1 MPHNLPYKDNFMP
14 QLAFLVLHL
23 LLAHQKPATVGPDL
37 STPEHTVRSFIT
49 AMFNGEVKK
58 AVMCVYGATLDP
70 RLDALDA
77 DVKNQKAK
85 GGQQDTLNI
94 SSISVKVEGDTAT
107 ADVKYAPPVQQG
119 MALEEKISLKRS
131 GTDWKIV
138 PLSSAELAV
147 MAGQMQG
154 KPGAAM
160 PPVTVIAS
168 SITNYQVLFA
178 ARERARA
185 VSCLSNVKQ
194 VSLAMLMYLQDY
206 DEKFKL
212 RADSYKA
219 KLMPYCK
226 NEQIFHCPAD
236 KSGAVSY
243 SFNLNLQGKSMSA
256 LKYPAQTVM
265 IYEGR
270 NGKLEY
276 RHDGTAIVGFAD
288 GHAKAMNA
296 QGAAKIRWMP

>member
-1 MPHNLPYKDNFMP
+1 MP
-14 QLAFLVLHL
+14 QITL
-23 LLAHQKPATVGPDL
+23 LLLPLLLVQQKPANSGPDL
-37 STPEHTVRSFIT
+37 TTPEQTIRSFIA

-58 AVMCVYGATLDP
+58 AVMCVFGATLDP
-70 RLDALDA
+70 RLDSLDA
-77 DVKNQKAK
+77 DVKSQKAK
-85 GGQQDTLNI
+85 GGGQQDALKI
-94 SSISVKVEGDTAT
+94 SAISVKMEGDSAT
-107 ADVKYAPPVQQG
+107 AEVKYAPPVQQG

-131 GTDWKIV
+131 GNDWKIV
-138 PLSSAELAV
+138 PLSTVELAAI
-147 MAGQMQG
+147 AGQMEG

-178 ARERARA
+178 ARERART

-194 VSLAMLMYLQDY
+194 ISLAMLMYLQDY

-243 SFNLNLQGKSMSA
+243 SFNGNLQGVSMTA
-256 LKYPAQTVM
+256 LKFPAQTVM
-265 IYEGR
+265 IYEGK
-270 NGKLEY
+270 NGKLEF
-276 RHDGTAIVGFAD
+276 RHNGMAIIGFAD

-296 QGAAKIRWMP
+296 LGATKLRWTP